1 MYPDEGSLVSEN
13 KGIDPL
19 LKYTNFSV
27 VSLIFSRNISKTEKI
42 FSLQGC
48 AKDFMSK
55 RGKLELAQKQF
66 NSIDTLKLEWEEY
79 LND

>member
-1 MYPDEGSLVSEN
+1 MYPDEGSLVSGN
-13 KGIDPL
+13 KEIDPL
-19 LKYTNFSV
+19 LKYANFLQSI
-27 VSLIFSRNISKTEKI
+27 LNIFAKYK
-42 FSLQGC
+42 QDWKGC

-55 RGKLELAQKQF
+55 RGRLELAQKQF